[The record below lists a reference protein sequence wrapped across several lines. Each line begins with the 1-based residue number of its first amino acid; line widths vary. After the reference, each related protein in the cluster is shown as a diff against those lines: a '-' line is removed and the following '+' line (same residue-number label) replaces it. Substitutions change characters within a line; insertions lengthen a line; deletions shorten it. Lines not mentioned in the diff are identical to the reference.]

1 MNEYTAAELQKDL
14 NKLLELGIV
23 SNLEI
28 KGEGFE
34 FQIDPA
40 VIRLWPLLSAMIE
53 QGSDREQQE
62 NDSYH

>member
-1 MNEYTAAELQKDL
+1 MNKYTAAELQEDL

-23 SNLEI
+23 TNLEM
-28 KGEGFE
+28 KEEGCE

-53 QGSDREQQE
+53 QGSDRQQQE
-62 NDSYH
+62 NESYH